1 MYLHGSKMQ
10 LVMLTAFD
18 FEIEIEFPLMKC
30 EKQTIIPSFKV
41 KIIIKSVYSSIQEV
55 DGTCS

>member
-1 MYLHGSKMQ
+1 MQ